1 MIRLTH
7 RRCRQESEGLADAA
21 ARQTNRVT
29 DMEERLRDEEMA
41 HRYLV
46 DEIRDACKGLE
57 YAEEAVIPEYLREQ
71 LLDAHDRQFVLA
83 EHSRALEQIDRLTAE
98 RDRVDQG
105 RSRMLEAAHED
116 GRLVRTY
123 ALMEGA
129 ALNPRDGLAAWLMR
143 IQITTWTGLSGWG
156 CQDTSCSRDTRE
168 LVWHPDAPERAHLA
182 CECGRV
188 WPAGPGVVDRGERET
203 RTHRLMGTH
212 TSFQRRWSQIPTAV
226 LEAIDRALPTPAQC
240 RDREAVPA

>member
-1 MIRLTH
+1 MRFTH
-7 RRCRQESEGLADAA
+7 RRCRTELEEAREAA
-21 ARQTNRVT
+21 TRQTDRVT
-29 DMEERLRDEEMA
+29 DLEERLREEAMA
-41 HRYLV
+41 HQYLV
-46 DEIRDACKGLE
+46 DEIRDACQDLE

-71 LLDAHDRQFVLA
+71 LLDAHDRQVVLA
-83 EHSRALEQIDRLTAE
+83 EHTAALEQIDRLTAE
-98 RDRVDQG
+98 RDRVDQA
-105 RSRMLEAAHED
+105 RSRMLEAAHEE

-143 IQITTWTGLSGWG
+143 IQITTWTGVPGWG
-156 CQDTSCSRDTRE
+156 CQDTACLQDTRE

-188 WPAGPGVVDRGERET
+188 WLAGPGVVDRGERET

-212 TSFQRRWSQIPTAV
+212 IRFQRRWSQIPSAV
-226 LEAIDRALPTPAQC
+226 LEAIDRALPTPAQL